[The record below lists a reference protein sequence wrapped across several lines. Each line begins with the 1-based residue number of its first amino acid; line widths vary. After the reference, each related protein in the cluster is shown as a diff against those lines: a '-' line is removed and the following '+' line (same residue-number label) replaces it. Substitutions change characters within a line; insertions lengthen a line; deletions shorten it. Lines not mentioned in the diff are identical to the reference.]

1 MFDYCNIEDK
11 KCPFCAKRDA
21 GVFCGVA
28 NGENR
33 IELMGKCP
41 LPEIKKR
48 SRNKSKKMGL

>member
-1 MFDYCNIEDK
+1 MFDYCKIEDK

-28 NGENR
+28 NRENR